1 MFIGG
6 CKFSGNFLKEN
17 TNNIGHTHDIKES
30 INIEQIHRPKSKS
43 NDQMKKETKE
53 KSFFEW
59 NLKRKEK
66 KKMGHPALSSAIF
79 KASYN

>member
-53 KSFFEW
+53 IFFFLNE
-59 NLKRKEK
+59 
-66 KKMGHPALSSAIF
+66 I
-79 KASYN
+79 